1 MSQGT
6 FSDVAVNLKCA
17 VLFNE
22 HFGMMIRCLQDDKGR
37 QEYVILEVKIGK
49 KECKQ
54 RKSK

>member
-1 MSQGT
+1 MSEGT
-6 FSDVAVNLKCA
+6 FSDVAVNLNCA

-49 KECKQ
+49 KECK
-54 RKSK
+54 